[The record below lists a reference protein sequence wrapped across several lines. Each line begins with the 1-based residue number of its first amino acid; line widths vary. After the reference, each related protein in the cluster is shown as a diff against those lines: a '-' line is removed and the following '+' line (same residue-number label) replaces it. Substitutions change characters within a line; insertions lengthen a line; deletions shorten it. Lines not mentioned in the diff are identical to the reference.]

1 MNLYPCSTSSF
12 NLDKLGWGDSLSFQ
26 CLWCSKLSITGDTAK
41 YLGFT
46 LSRGGA
52 LSPQDST
59 CIETRLFRS
68 NLWDHHGSVPSY
80 HHYHL
85 LSIWLSSCNLVGQGR
100 AHMPC
105 GCTGS
110 FSTLNISNLFVPG
123 WPSTSV
129 IHRVNHRHGPCVT
142 TQHKPYQSIPP
153 RCFIN
158 ISCFLS

>member
-1 MNLYPCSTSSF
+1 MRRFLIISM
-12 NLDKLGWGDSLSFQ
+12 SLM
-26 CLWCSKLSITGDTAK
+26 LKMSITGDTAK

-46 LSRGGA
+46 LSRDGA
-52 LSPQDST
+52 LFPQDST
-59 CIETRLFRS
+59 CIEMIILRNNPS
-68 NLWDHHGSVPSY
+68 DHHGRVPSY
-80 HHYHL
+80 HHYHQ

-129 IHRVNHRHGPCVT
+129 IHKVNHRHGPCVT
-142 TQHKPYQSIPP
+142 TQHKPIFPFHLGDSLTC
-153 RCFIN
+153 CFIN
-158 ISCFLS
+158 QKHRHKLCIVS

>member
-1 MNLYPCSTSSF
+1 MRR
-12 NLDKLGWGDSLSFQ
+12 SLIISMS
-26 CLWCSKLSITGDTAK
+26 LMLKMSITGDTAK

-68 NLWDHHGSVPSY
+68 IPLDHHGRVPSY
-80 HHYHL
+80 QPYHQ

-105 GCTGS
+105 GCTRS
-110 FSTLNISNLFVPG
+110 FSTLNISNPFVPG
-123 WPSTSV
+123 WQSTSV
-129 IHRVNHRHGPCVT
+129 IHKVNHRHGPCVT
-142 TQHKPYQSIPP
+142 TQHKPIFPFHPGDSFTC
-153 RCFIN
+153 CFI
-158 ISCFLS
+158 IQKQSHRFCITT

>member
-1 MNLYPCSTSSF
+1 MRR
-12 NLDKLGWGDSLSFQ
+12 SLIASMTLMLKF
-26 CLWCSKLSITGDTAK
+26 SVAGDTAK

-68 NLWDHHGSVPSY
+68 IPLDHHGRVLSYQLY
-80 HHYHL
+80 HH

-105 GCTGS
+105 GCTRIIL
-110 FSTLNISNLFVPG
+110 TQNISNTFVSG

-129 IHRVNHRHGPCVT
+129 IHKVNHRHGPCVT
-142 TQHKPYQSIPP
+142 TQHKPIFPFHPGVSFLS
-153 RCFIN
+153 CFIKQKHK
-158 ISCFLS
+158 S

>member
-1 MNLYPCSTSSF
+1 MRRSLIA
-12 NLDKLGWGDSLSFQ
+12 SLS
-26 CLWCSKLSITGDTAK
+26 LMLKLSVSGDTAK

-52 LSPQDST
+52 LCPQYST

-68 NLWDHHGSVPSY
+68 IPLDRHGCVPSY
-80 HHYHL
+80 PPYHQ

-105 GCTGS
+105 GCTRS
-110 FSTLNISNLFVPG
+110 FSTINISNLFVPG

-129 IHRVNHRHGPCVT
+129 IHKVNHRHGPCVT
-142 TQHKPYQSIPP
+142 IQHKPIFPFYPGDSLTC
-153 RCFIN
+153 CFIN
-158 ISCFLS
+158 QKHRHKICIVS

>member
-1 MNLYPCSTSSF
+1 M
-12 NLDKLGWGDSLSFQ
+12 SLM
-26 CLWCSKLSITGDTAK
+26 LKLSVTGDTTK

-68 NLWDHHGSVPSY
+68 IPLDHDGRVPSY
-80 HHYHL
+80 QPYHQ

-105 GCTGS
+105 GCTRS

-123 WPSTSV
+123 WPSTSE
-129 IHRVNHRHGPCVT
+129 IHQVNHRNGPWVT
-142 TQHKPYQSIPP
+142 TQHKPYFPLHPGVSLT
-153 RCFIN
+153 
-158 ISCFLS
+158 SCFLSPKTYRHKLAIIS

>member
-1 MNLYPCSTSSF
+1 MRR
-12 NLDKLGWGDSLSFQ
+12 SLIISMS
-26 CLWCSKLSITGDTAK
+26 LMLKISVTEDTAK

-59 CIETRLFRS
+59 CIEMRLFRS
-68 NLWDHHGSVPSY
+68 FPSY
-80 HHYHL
+80 HHGRVSSYQTYHQ

-105 GCTGS
+105 GCTRI

-129 IHRVNHRHGPCVT
+129 IHKVNHRHGA
-142 TQHKPYQSIPP
+142 
-153 RCFIN
+153 F
-158 ISCFLS
+158 